1 MTPEDRECFYIDPKT
16 FNWKEGVDLYIEG
29 IQRFIWKEDLVY
41 SNSQTSL
48 IISKNHFRYFDN
60 LRRVFV
66 DSEILTKEPARIRKD
81 ALMNEHV

>member
-1 MTPEDRECFYIDPKT
+1 M
-16 FNWKEGVDLYIEG
+16 
-29 IQRFIWKEDLVY
+29 WKEDLVY
-41 SNSQTSL
+41 ANSQTSL